1 MVTAVPDED
10 LQDLYDHAPCG
21 YLSAL
26 PDGTIAKVNQTFLG
40 WTGYRADQLIDVKRF
55 PELLT
60 IAGRIYYE
68 THYEPMLKMQ
78 GFVRELALDVVCSDG
93 ARLPALL
100 NAVIRHT
107 PAGDC
112 FQRITIFNATERRE
126 YERALL
132 LARNKAEE
140 VAQLQKDLLEA
151 QTAALRERSTLLIPV
166 QDDVLVMPI
175 IGDIDPAR
183 GRQIFEALVQLRGA
197 TGVRAVVV
205 DITGVSELDHEA
217 SSVLAAAARALR
229 LRGVTA
235 ILTGIQPQVAAGLVE
250 RQIDLGGFLV
260 YRTLAES
267 LSRIRPRSP
276 PRPGGG
282 KS

>member
-1 MVTAVPDED
+1 MATVLPDED

-26 PDGTIAKVNQTFLG
+26 PDGTIARVNQTFLG
-40 WTGYRADQLIDVKRF
+40 WSGYRADQLVDVKRF

-60 IAGRIYYE
+60 VAGRIYYE

-93 ARLPALL
+93 KRMPVLL
-100 NAVIRHT
+100 NAVTRHN
-107 PAGDC
+107 PAGDLC

-140 VAQLQKDLLEA
+140 VAQLQKELLAA
-151 QTAALRERSTLLIPV
+151 QEAALRERSTLLIPV
-166 QDDVLVMPI
+166 REDVLVMPL

-197 TGVRAVVV
+197 TGVRAVVI
-205 DITGVSELDHEA
+205 DITGVPELDLAA
-217 SSVLAAAARALR
+217 SNTLAAAARALR

-235 ILTGIQPQVAAGLVE
+235 ILTGIQPQVAARLVE
-250 RQIDLGGFLV
+250 QQIDLGGFLV
-260 YRTLAES
+260 HRTLAES
-267 LSRIRPRSP
+267 LSRIPLRPS
-276 PRPGGG
+276 G